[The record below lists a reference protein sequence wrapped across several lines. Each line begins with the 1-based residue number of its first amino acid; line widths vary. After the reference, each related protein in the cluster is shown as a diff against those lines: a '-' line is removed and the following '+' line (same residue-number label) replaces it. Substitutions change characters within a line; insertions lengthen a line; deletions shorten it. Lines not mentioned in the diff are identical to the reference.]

1 MAGQQLRCTIAAVS
15 WRSASERRVHAF
27 VCRHD
32 DQLHLSTVATTAS
45 SGPGTVADLG
55 LSRQEVRCVV
65 GQRRR
70 SLIDAMLRWPAARG
84 QPEADDRL

>member
-1 MAGQQLRCTIAAVS
+1 MMARQQLRCTIAAVS

-32 DQLHLSTVATTAS
+32 DELHLSTVATTAS

-55 LSRQEVRCVV
+55 PSRQEVRCVV
-65 GQRRR
+65 FQRLR
-70 SLIDAMLRWPAARG
+70 SSIDALVR
-84 QPEADDRL
+84 